1 MCYLLDELMA
11 YEEGFG
17 DILMGDRASECHK
30 TFMGAQD
37 MSASIS
43 RGDLLIFEARLL
55 QQMWGF
61 LTLGS
66 SPPNAL
72 MTPTVATGV

>member
-1 MCYLLDELMA
+1 MA
-11 YEEGFG
+11 YEEGFS
-17 DILMGDRASECHK
+17 DILKCDCASEHHE

-37 MSASIS
+37 MSVSIS

-55 QQMWGF
+55 QQMQEF

-72 MTPTVATGV
+72 VTPAVATGV